1 MRFYFAFFRLDERYR
16 DISPPEALSNVL
28 WHTQSW
34 WIMSRV
40 SAVLAFIALALEAI
54 AVSAQDAPQL
64 PKIRVST
71 RLVQLEVIVRDKNG
85 PVADLTKDDFV
96 VLDRGKPQGISLFS
110 VESGRSENHL
120 VQPLPQ
126 NTFSDLPQDGVGA
139 PRSLTIVL
147 LDNLN
152 TLSGSAPLPYET
164 TPFWLEDH
172 ALANAK
178 QRLIEFLKQ
187 ADPRDRIAI
196 YGLTQSLHVLC
207 DFTCDREQLL
217 SVVSKYDVT
226 SHTQRDTAEPGNFHL
241 PNTPD
246 VVSEHLDEEAQ
257 ELAAL
262 NNQARAQTTMA
273 ALSAIAAHIADIPG
287 RKNLLWLT
295 ANLPFSGRLMAR
307 ILSRANIAAYPVDA
321 RGLLPRAPQGNLGGV
336 VDADAFALGTLGGPP
351 AMSPEPIGIG
361 AMHDMADDTGGR
373 AFVNTNDLTGAIRQA
388 IDDSAVTY
396 TLGFYIRNESIDGKF
411 HEIKLEVK
419 RKGVI
424 LHYPKGYFAFQDLSV
439 TKEEN
444 HSNMLAAV
452 HSPIESSAIP
462 VQVRIERVEK
472 PLPHCLSISGSIDIH
487 KVQIL
492 QNAGVRKVALDVVTV
507 EQDQSGKVVAQSG
520 STINVDFSDKR
531 YTDYVKSGVPFHQYV
546 QPKADATTLRIL
558 VEDPSNAEVGS
569 LIIPLSAIK

>member
-1 MRFYFAFFRLDERYR
+1 
-16 DISPPEALSNVL
+16 
-28 WHTQSW
+28 
-34 WIMSRV
+34 MSRV
-40 SAVLAFIALALEAI
+40 STVLALLALALEGI
-54 AVSAQDAPQL
+54 ALSAQNAPQ
-64 PKIRVST
+64 PPSIRVST
-71 RLVQLEVIVRDKNG
+71 RLVQIGVIVRDKNG

-96 VLDRGKPQGISLFS
+96 VLDQGKPQEISLFS
-110 VESGRSENHL
+110 VESGSPENRL

-126 NTFSDLPQDGVGA
+126 NTFSDLPQYGASA

-152 TLSGSAPLPYET
+152 TLSGSAPVPYET

-172 ALANAK
+172 ALANAR

-187 ADPRDRIAI
+187 GDPRDRIAI

-207 DFTCDREQLL
+207 DFTCNREQLL
-217 SVVSKYDVT
+217 AVVSKYDVT
-226 SHTQRDTAEPGNFHL
+226 SHTQRDTAEPGNFHI
-241 PNTPD
+241 PNTAVELNQD
-246 VVSEHLDEEAQ
+246 LDKEAQ
-257 ELAAL
+257 QLAAL

-273 ALSAIAAHIADIPG
+273 ALSAIAAHVADIPG

-295 ANLPFSGRLMAR
+295 ANLPFSGHMIAR

-321 RGLLPRAPQGNLGGV
+321 RGLLPRAPQENLEGV
-336 VDADAFALGTLGGPP
+336 VDEYALNLGTLGGPP

-361 AMHDMADDTGGR
+361 TMQDMAGETGGR

-388 IDDSAVTY
+388 IEDSAVTY

-424 LHYPKGYFAFQDLSV
+424 LHYPKGYFAFQDVPV
-439 TKEEN
+439 TKEKN
-444 HSNMLAAV
+444 QSNLLAALR
-452 HSPIESSAIP
+452 SAIESSAIP
-462 VQVRIERVEK
+462 VQVKIDRVEK
-472 PLPHCLSISGSIDIH
+472 PLPHSLSIFGSIDIH
-487 KVQIL
+487 NVQVL
-492 QNAGVRKVALDVVTV
+492 QNAGVRNVAFDVLTI

-520 STINVDFSDKR
+520 STINLQVTDKG
-531 YTDYVKSGVPFHQYV
+531 YTDYVKSGFPFHQYV

-558 VEDPSNAEVGS
+558 VEDPSTAEVGS
-569 LIIPLSAIK
+569 LIIPLSQVK